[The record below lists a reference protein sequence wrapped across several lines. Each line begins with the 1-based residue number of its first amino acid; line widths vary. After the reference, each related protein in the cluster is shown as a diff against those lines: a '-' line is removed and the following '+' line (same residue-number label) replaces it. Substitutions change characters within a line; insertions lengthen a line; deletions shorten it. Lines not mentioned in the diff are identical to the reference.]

1 MDITQNFGPRDPSV
15 LYQQENHLSQ
25 NVVAG
30 VTDSILHVRR
40 GGLTFSQLLQK
51 APRHPRVLQLLYE
64 MGFYGVLRCG
74 HIEIDNHLITALV
87 ERWRPETHTFHFPVG
102 EATVTLQDIA
112 LLWGLPIAG
121 HPVVGKDG
129 KKTTGEW
136 QDYCLRWLGFRP
148 DTSSLRYSNLKMS
161 TLTQRLLNH
170 PVNDDSNIVEVM
182 QEARICALC
191 LLSGVMCPDA
201 QGSHVSLFYLRYME
215 NICGTGSYSWGTAV
229 LGYLYRELCV
239 AAQIGKVNIGGA
251 MHLLQIWAW
260 SRITTLTPQKV
271 DDKIGMGPIVVDE
284 DSTLPIPPYGARYV
298 KYIGDVDRMVP
309 GEFIWQPYDMDSD
322 EVRSLPDAAAPHLWI
337 AKCPLIHHAIV
348 EIHHAERVLRQF
360 GMIQDIPPL
369 PDVSERK
376 LHSIDRR
383 GRHGEDWAWYHREY
397 VAQWANVQEL
407 VVRKPMIQPGG
418 PSMVDDYMPWYYQ
431 ITRIRV
437 SKSLEPNTIG
447 YHPTNLSDWQYV
459 VDRLKQIVVSC
470 DTVDNDDLQALNQLR
485 VTCRGIATDLIDY
498 SRARYPAAQM
508 HDLIQ
513 DSSQSECHSTS
524 KRTRLVERSS
534 SSSRQDSD
542 TMELGDDILRL

>member
-1 MDITQNFGPRDPSV
+1 MDITQDFGPRDPSV

-30 VTDSILHVRR
+30 LTDSTLHVRR
-40 GGLTFSQLLQK
+40 GGLTFAQLIQK

-121 HPVVGKDG
+121 HPVIGKDR
-129 KKTTGEW
+129 KKSTEEW
-136 QDYCLRWLGFRP
+136 QDYCLRWLGYRP
-148 DTSSLRYSNLKMS
+148 DPSSLRHSNLKMS
-161 TLTQRLLNH
+161 TLTQRLLNY

-182 QEARICALC
+182 QEARICAPILMC
-191 LLSGVMCPDA
+191 MCPDA

-215 NICGTGSYSWGTAV
+215 NICDTGSYSWGTAV

-239 AAQIGKVNIGGA
+239 AAQIDMGMVSHNDAYTSK
-251 MHLLQIWAW
+251 
-260 SRITTLTPQKV
+260 SS
-271 DDKIGMGPIVVDE
+271 DKIGMGPIVVDE
-284 DSTLPIPPYGARYV
+284 DSILPIPPYGAREMF
-298 KYIGDVDRMVP
+298 DRMVP
-309 GEFIWQPYDMDSD
+309 GE
-322 EVRSLPDAAAPHLWI
+322 VRSMF
-337 AKCPLIHHAIV
+337 
-348 EIHHAERVLRQF
+348 LR
-360 GMIQDIPPL
+360 
-369 PDVSERK
+369 E
-376 LHSIDRR
+376 IDRR

-407 VVRKPMIQPGG
+407 VVKKPMIQPGG
-418 PSMVDDYMPWYYQ
+418 PSMVDDYMRWYYQ

-447 YHPTNLSDWQYV
+447 YHPTNLSDWQHV
-459 VDRLKQIVVSC
+459 VDRLKQLVVSC
-470 DTVDNDDLQALNQLR
+470 DTVDDDDLQALNQLR

-508 HDLIQ
+508 HDPIQ
-513 DSSQSECHSTS
+513 DSSQGEHYSTS
-524 KRTRLVERSS
+524 KRKRLIERSS
-534 SSSRQDSD
+534 NSSREDSNNG
-542 TMELGDDILRL
+542 TRR

>member
-1 MDITQNFGPRDPSV
+1 MDITQDFGPRDPSV
-15 LYQQENHLSQ
+15 LYQQENHVSQ

-30 VTDSILHVRR
+30 LTDTTLHVRR
-40 GGLTFSQLLQK
+40 GGLSFAQLLQK
-51 APRHPRVLQLLYE
+51 TPRHPRVLQLLYE

-121 HPVVGKDG
+121 HPIVGKD
-129 KKTTGEW
+129 KKKSVEEW
-136 QDYCLRWLGFRP
+136 QDYCFRWLGYRP
-148 DTSSLRYSNLKMS
+148 DTSSLRNSNLKMS
-161 TLTQRLLNH
+161 SLIQRLLNH
-170 PVNDDSNIVEVM
+170 PVDDDSNILDVM

-201 QGSHVSLFYLRYME
+201 QGSHVPLFYLRYME
-215 NICGTGSYSWGTAV
+215 NICDTGSYSWGTAV

-239 AAQIGKVNIGGA
+239 ASQIGKINIGGA
-251 MHLLQIWAW
+251 MHLLQ
-260 SRITTLTPQKV
+260 
-271 DDKIGMGPIVVDE
+271 
-284 DSTLPIPPYGARYV
+284 
-298 KYIGDVDRMVP
+298 
-309 GEFIWQPYDMDSD
+309 FIWQPYDMDSD
-322 EVRSLPDAAAPHLWI
+322 EVRSLPDAVAPHLWT

-369 PDVSERK
+369 PDESERK
-376 LHSIDRR
+376 LHSINRR
-383 GRHGEDWAWYHREY
+383 GRHDEDWAWYHREY
-397 VAQWANVQEL
+397 VAQWANVHEL

-418 PSMVDDYMPWYYQ
+418 SSMVDDYMSWYYQ

-459 VDRLKQIVVSC
+459 VDRLKQLVVSC
-470 DTVDNDDLQALNQLR
+470 DTVDNNDLQALNQLR

-508 HDLIQ
+508 HDFIE
-513 DSSQSECHSTS
+513 DSSQGECYNTS
-524 KRTRLVERSS
+524 KRKRLIDLNSS
-534 SSSRQDSD
+534 NHQDNNS
-542 TMELGDDILRL
+542 MELGG

>member
-1 MDITQNFGPRDPSV
+1 MDITQDFGPRDPSV

-30 VTDSILHVRR
+30 LTDSTLHVRR
-40 GGLTFSQLLQK
+40 GGLTFAQLIQK

-121 HPVVGKDG
+121 QPVIGKD
-129 KKTTGEW
+129 KKKSTEEW
-136 QDYCLRWLGFRP
+136 QDYCLRWLGYRP
-148 DTSSLRYSNLKMS
+148 DTSSLRHSNLKMS

-215 NICGTGSYSWGTAV
+215 NICDTGSYSWGTAV

-260 SRITTLTPQKV
+260 SRITTLTPQKI

-284 DSTLPIPPYGARYV
+284 DSILPIPPYGAREMF
-298 KYIGDVDRMVP
+298 DRMVP

-322 EVRSLPDAAAPHLWI
+322 EVQSLPDAVAPHLWT

-418 PSMVDDYMPWYYQ
+418 PSMVDDYMRWYYQ

-447 YHPTNLSDWQYV
+447 YHPTNLSDWQHV
-459 VDRLKQIVVSC
+459 VDRLKQLVVSC
-470 DTVDNDDLQALNQLR
+470 DTVDDDDLQALNQLR

-508 HDLIQ
+508 HDPIQ
-513 DSSQSECHSTS
+513 DSSQGEHYCTS
-524 KRTRLVERSS
+524 KRKRLIERSS

-542 TMELGDDILRL
+542 TMELGDDLLRL